1 MSFYG
6 YDPAQYKKDYSGV
19 GQAIGQ
25 IGSAIGKGV
34 DMAIGHKDMK
44 DAAAGLR
51 EMYKKKAQPLLEQG
65 IITEQQFNEELS
77 MFRNPRLGEDPK
89 TYITEMQTHYK
100 DRIAPTLA
108 KLERGATVQQMGQ
121 QALAGTAGAQPAEAG
136 KIGATAPEGGA
147 PQEPISHIT
156 EDNPWGIPP
165 DAPGVQTPPPG
176 YPAAQPMGTTALP
189 PSAEQPQAGQPTTQP
204 AGAISAQ
211 QAPEQEDPQAALE
224 APTAPEPTEQPAET
238 PEMTQEDFVSEVER
252 QLAEAKK
259 PPLTAEERQT
269 LLSIGAKLPTQREQ
283 AQQKMHTEKMTAQQK
298 MHTEKMDLERE
309 KMVAKET
316 YERLRGGRER
326 EGMSAYQSEM
336 IRLRKDEKDIKERG
350 AIKTD
355 IKIFEQRKIG
365 YEARL
370 EELKKAKKEL
380 TSPLAGET
388 DFIAIA
394 ENTDEMKKIGNLIR
408 GTDEIIF
415 NLNSELTRGG
425 GTRGGGGIG
434 GGGTPSESPTL
445 TKLYTMKAQLDALKG
460 QISEED
466 YNSRIEK
473 INAAIEREKQGALQS
488 E

>member
-25 IGSAIGKGV
+25 AGVAIGQGV
-34 DMAIGHKDMK
+34 DMAIGYKDMK
-44 DAAAGLR
+44 AAAAGLR
-51 EMYKKKAQPLLEQG
+51 EMYKKKAQPLLEQN
-65 IITEQQFNEELS
+65 IITEQQYNEELAL
-77 MFRNPRLGEDPK
+77 FRNPRPNEDSK

-136 KIGATAPEGGA
+136 KIGTTAPEGGA

-165 DAPGVQTPPPG
+165 DALGVQTPPPG
-176 YPAAQPMGTTALP
+176 APTAQPMGATAQP
-189 PSAEQPQAGQPTTQP
+189 PSAAEPQAGQPTTQP
-204 AGAISAQ
+204 AGAISAP

-224 APTAPEPTEQPAET
+224 APTAPVPTEQPAET

-269 LLSIGAKLPTQREQ
+269 LLSIGAKLPTRREQ
-283 AQQKMHTEKMTAQQK
+283 AQQQQHEAKMTAQQQQ
-298 MHTEKMDLERE
+298 HQEKMDLERE

-316 YERLRGGRER
+316 YERLKSSRERGGMTVYE
-326 EGMSAYQSEM
+326 SEM

-394 ENTDEMKKIGNLIR
+394 ENTDEMKRIGDLIR

-415 NLNSELTRGG
+415 NLNNEIAKGG
-425 GTRGGGGIG
+425 GSTRGGGGIG
-434 GGGTPSESPTL
+434 GGGTPSVSPEL
-445 TKLYTMKAQLDALKG
+445 TKLYQMKASVMQDTKIDEPTRQQYLK
-460 QISEED
+460 
-466 YNSRIEK
+466 RIQDK
-473 INAAIEREKQGALQS
+473 IDALQS